1 MFYEYTLTVPAGT
14 AQADAVEAELALAPG
29 IVNQV
34 AIQFLSGCVGEVHVS
49 IWRGEHQVWPGN
61 VDGDIA
67 GENNTVAWVE
77 AYELVEE
84 PYAMTVKGW
93 APNTSYE
100 HVITVRFAV
109 LPVSLMEAAA
119 ESRSL
124 LQRIAKALFGG

>member
-1 MFYEYTLTVPAGT
+1 MFYEYTITVTAGT
-14 AQADAVEAELALAPG
+14 AKAAPVEEELALAPG

-34 AIQFLSGCVGEVHVS
+34 AVQFLAGCVGEVHIS

-67 GENNTVAWVE
+67 GENNVVAWVE
-77 AYELVEE
+77 AYELKEE

-93 APNTSYE
+93 APNTSYD
-100 HVITVRFAV
+100 HTVTVRFAV
-109 LPVSLMEAAA
+109 LPVSLMEAAE